1 MVSVRLSP
9 LLEPLRAPPFA
20 AETGSN
26 RGVMI
31 AMAVTV
37 RCAVMVGE
45 GVLRGLSSLFYS
57 SNCSRVTALS
67 PCAMLTAVKPEIIC
81 FSPLIPPK
89 ITKIAYFL
97 KKHHEKFGGVQKS
110 HYLCNRL
117 RQVRA
122 FSSAGLEHLP
132 YKQRVGGSNPS
143 TPTIKQSLTKK
154 FVRLFLFLTAFIQT
168 FSILLLYNS
177 GKRVNFAV

>member
-20 AETGSN
+20 AETGN
-26 RGVMI
+26 NQWMMV

-45 GVLRGLSSLFYS
+45 GAPRGLSSLFYS
-57 SNCSRVTALS
+57 SNCSRVTALL
-67 PCAMLTAVKPEIIC
+67 PCAMVTAVKPEIMCI
-81 FSPLIPPK
+81 SPLIPPK
-89 ITKIAYFL
+89 TTKIAYFL
-97 KKHHEKFGGVQKS
+97 KKHREKFGGVQKS

-143 TPTIKQSLTKK
+143 TPTGVFPRSSSGLRGIFMSVRQMPYCLCLSPIKS
-154 FVRLFLFLTAFIQT
+154 
-168 FSILLLYNS
+168 
-177 GKRVNFAV
+177 